1 MPMFYGSLNHTLSGR
16 KKKQQR
22 GRRNIYKPAFRPLQ
36 ATDTYRRDTPEYKS
50 AEVTVAITHK
60 VEENFRKT
68 VSEKYTIA
76 PAYNKGAYQVISREN
91 VKDIGR

>member
-1 MPMFYGSLNHTLSGR
+1 MAMFYGSLNHTFSGR

-22 GRRNIYKPAFRPLQ
+22 GRKNIYKPAFRPLQ
-36 ATDTYRRDTPEYKS
+36 STDTYRRDTPEYRS
-50 AEVTVAITHK
+50 AEITAAITHK

-68 VSEKYTIA
+68 ISEKYTVA